1 MAGLIEVDEG
11 EWAAH
16 RRVTEAMQKLLN
28 NPTTRRKVLE
38 AQKIL
43 DPNLAIPELD
53 AAEPLRSEM
62 NDVRSTVDE
71 LKQMLADQKA
81 EREQEARMAKLNK
94 TWEAGQSKLRTNG
107 YTDEGLA
114 EVEKFMELHGV
125 ADHEVAA
132 AAFERMHPPAEP
144 VKAVG
149 GNRFD
154 LFEPD
159 TRSSEEM
166 QKLFADP
173 DDPMVLNSLINN
185 TLRQVRGR

>member
-1 MAGLIEVDEG
+1 
-11 EWAAH
+11 
-16 RRVTEAMQKLLN
+16 
-28 NPTTRRKVLE
+28 
-38 AQKIL
+38 
-43 DPNLAIPELD
+43 LD
-53 AAEPLRSEM
+53 AAEPLRNEL
-62 NDVRSTVDE
+62 NDVRGSVDE

-94 TWEAGQSKLRTNG
+94 TWESGRGKLRTGG

-114 EVEKFMELHGV
+114 EVEKFMEQHGV

-159 TRSSEEM
+159 TRSGEDM
-166 QKLFADP
+166 QKLFSNP
-173 DDPMVLNSLINN
+173 DDPMVLNGLINN